1 MYNIIK
7 YISSSI
13 RNIPSNHYDHDNV
26 VLERTGPAV
35 FTKAII
41 ETIIKYTYPSATT
54 SSFNTTTT
62 TTTTT
67 FNTCSSSSSS
77 NNKKIMRRSTKGNK
91 NEINNNNNHYN
102 YPHVFL
108 PRSILNNNGQ
118 IFHLLIDSV
127 HIKGVILPYDAFSFH
142 SQHKSTTKKYPILT
156 KHEYQGSWKSNKK
169 VQYRK
174 KQ

>member
-1 MYNIIK
+1 MYKIIK

-13 RNIPSNHYDHDNV
+13 RKIPSNYHDHDNT

-41 ETIIKYTYPSATT
+41 ETIIKYTYPSTTSSTSSTTSFTTT
-54 SSFNTTTT
+54 SSFNT
-62 TTTTT
+62 
-67 FNTCSSSSSS
+67 SSLSSSSS
-77 NNKKIMRRSTKGNK
+77 NNKKKKKIKMSSTIEDK
-91 NEINNNNNHYN
+91 NDINNNY

-118 IFHLLIDSV
+118 VFHLLIDSV
-127 HIKGVILPYDAFSFH
+127 HIKGIILPYDAFSFH
-142 SQHKSTTKKYPILT
+142 SQHKSTTKLYPILT

-169 VQYRK
+169 EQH
-174 KQ
+174 